1 MLLDGTDKHASS
13 TAVGD
18 AQHLLTPAQ
27 AFLGICLLH
36 HSMVGDTVCWCRWA
50 MSVHSVFA
58 GGGRWGGGVVF
69 AKKKTKIVAHLL
81 FCCHGADRE
90 FLWDSDVLISRLAV
104 ILMANTHRDSVF

>member
-69 AKKKTKIVAHLL
+69 AKKKQKLWLIYYFVAMGLTVNSSGTL
-81 FCCHGADRE
+81 TSSLVD
-90 FLWDSDVLISRLAV
+90 
-104 ILMANTHRDSVF
+104 